1 MEELSVPGHSSNIF
15 LRMRSIHRFIISL
28 LVAGLAFMVFRSF
41 IHETLLLIVI
51 IWDIF
56 CVSILFHAGIVFFT
70 CTPAQMRKIASREDG
85 SRLFVFV
92 VILLF
97 SLGSMVAVLLL
108 ILVEKSTFNTSV
120 YFPLGVGGMLL
131 SWFLVHT
138 TYTFHY
144 AYMYYGNDDDEPEK
158 ASGGLSFPGDEE
170 PDYLDFAYFAFVLGM
185 TFQVSDVEIN
195 SKDIRRVALVHGL
208 LSFSLNAFVVALSVN
223 IIAGLKG

>member
-1 MEELSVPGHSSNIF
+1 MEELSAPARSSNIF
-15 LRMRSIHRFIISL
+15 LRMRSIHRFLISL
-28 LVAGLAFMVFRSF
+28 LVAALAFIVFRRF
-41 IHETLLLIVI
+41 IHETLLLVVI

-56 CVSILFHAGIVFFT
+56 CISILIHAWIVFFT
-70 CTPAQMRKIASREDG
+70 CSPAQLRKIASREDG

-92 VILLF
+92 IIVLF
-97 SLGSMVAVLLL
+97 SLGSMVTVLLL
-108 ILVEKSTFNTSV
+108 ILAETRSFNTSI
-120 YFPLGVGGMLL
+120 YFPLAVAGMLL
-131 SWFLVHT
+131 SWMLVHT

-158 ASGGLSFPGDEE
+158 PSGGLSFPGDEA

-208 LSFSLNAFVVALSVN
+208 LSFGLNAFVVALSVN
-223 IIAGLKG
+223 LIAGLKG